1 MKAGFENPS
10 TKGEG
15 RHIILAQYYGLQAC
29 NDKVTR
35 RKHCGAIAEVYHRA

>member
-15 RHIILAQYYGLQAC
+15 RHIILAQYYELQAC
-29 NDKVTR
+29 NVSD
-35 RKHCGAIAEVYHRA
+35 EQRASPRLTQFG